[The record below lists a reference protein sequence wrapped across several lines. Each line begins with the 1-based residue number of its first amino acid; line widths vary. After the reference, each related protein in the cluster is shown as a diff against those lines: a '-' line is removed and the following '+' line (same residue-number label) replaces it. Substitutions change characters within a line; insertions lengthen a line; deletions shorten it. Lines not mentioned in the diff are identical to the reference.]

1 MKLSIVIPVYNVEKY
16 VSECLD
22 SCLEQNV
29 DITDYEIIIVNDGST
44 DNSANLINLY
54 AKQSNIII
62 INQENLGLSAARN
75 AGMKIAKGEYIWFV
89 DSDDWIEP
97 GILKRIL
104 LAISLC
110 AKDCFRL
117 NYRTVTEAGKIL
129 KDYTPLKKGDESCQ
143 TGMEFLSKDFSF
155 SFYAWSFVFNRY
167 FLGKNNF
174 FFTEGLIFEDLQLI
188 PRVLRKAK
196 CVKELPFI
204 AYNYRQRKDSLVN
217 SVNEKMLD
225 SVFYILKSYQNY
237 IPSIS
242 NDKEKKYF
250 ILLSNRIK
258 IMFLVLLG
266 NFENSIKKRRYL
278 LDFKREYPS
287 IKILIGMSLK
297 EKICAIIYNF
307 SLQLLCG
314 LFDIKYLLK

>member
-22 SCLEQNV
+22 SCLEQNI

-167 FLGKNNF
+167 FLLKNNRF
-174 FFTEGLIFEDLQLI
+174 F
-188 PRVLRKAK
+188 V
-196 CVKELPFI
+196 
-204 AYNYRQRKDSLVN
+204 
-217 SVNEKMLD
+217 
-225 SVFYILKSYQNY
+225 
-237 IPSIS
+237 
-242 NDKEKKYF
+242 
-250 ILLSNRIK
+250 
-258 IMFLVLLG
+258 
-266 NFENSIKKRRYL
+266 
-278 LDFKREYPS
+278 
-287 IKILIGMSLK
+287 IGW
-297 EKICAIIYNF
+297 
-307 SLQLLCG
+307 
-314 LFDIKYLLK
+314 